1 VYRRRRSGSF
11 PGSHDATHPGAKL
24 EPAARRAANVKTEAE
39 HAALLEAL
47 DAEAEGD
54 HD

>member
-24 EPAARRAANVKTEAE
+24 EPAASRAVDLKAEAG

-47 DAEAEGD
+47 DAETEGD

>member
-11 PGSHDATHPGAKL
+11 LGSYDATHPGAKL
-24 EPAARRAANVKTEAE
+24 EPAASRAVDLKTEAE
-39 HAALLEAL
+39 HAALRQAL
-47 DAEAEGD
+47 DAETEGD